1 MTGLRRRGREP
12 GLVAKAYSP
21 SNLETE
27 AGELLHGEYQ
37 NKRSYLERPYVKQ
50 TRKKGRERGGDTK
63 MYKGGL
69 RNKHIENLLE
79 GQSQRN
85 GPGGLHV
92 RHELGSTIRAHSK
105 SPA

>member
-1 MTGLRRRGREP
+1 M
-12 GLVAKAYSP
+12 
-21 SNLETE
+21 
-27 AGELLHGEYQ
+27 
-37 NKRSYLERPYVKQ
+37 
-50 TRKKGRERGGDTK
+50 GGHKDVQ
-63 MYKGGL
+63 GGL